1 MRRMRPGAEFLAH
14 ASRHETKVSKKLF
27 SIFQSRHIERRRE
40 PHEDDEVDDEVVT
53 TFQDG
58 QCTTSFSTSLHYYK
72 RNLTPVKESFGFCND
87 KTPYQSNFENYKGK
101 LVSSNFRNEMVD
113 SLNKSYQGSSRVKCI
128 TTDNRT
134 SCKRMPDRVMQTYFS
149 VEGFDECR
157 KKPRSIV
164 CTSKTS
170 SDNLY

>member
-27 SIFQSRHIERRRE
+27 SIFQSRHVERQRE
-40 PHEDDEVDDEVVT
+40 PDEKDDEVET
-53 TFQDG
+53 AAE
-58 QCTTSFSTSLHYYK
+58 CTTSFSTSLHYYK
-72 RNLTPVKESFGFCND
+72 RNLTPVKESFGLCND
-87 KTPYQSNFENYKGK
+87 KTPYQSNFQNYKGK

-113 SLNKSYQGSSRVKCI
+113 SLNKSYEGSSRVKCI

-157 KKPRSIV
+157 
-164 CTSKTS
+164 
-170 SDNLY
+170 

>member
-1 MRRMRPGAEFLAH
+1 MWHGAEFHAH

-40 PHEDDEVDDEVVT
+40 PHDYEEVEDEVVT
-53 TFQDG
+53 ATGQDG

-87 KTPYQSNFENYKGK
+87 KTPYHSNFESYKGK

-113 SLNKSYQGSSRVKCI
+113 SLNKSYEGSSRVKCI

-134 SCKRMPDRVMQTYFS
+134 SSKRMPDRVMQTYFS

-157 KKPRSIV
+157 KKPRSIA

-170 SDNLY
+170 SESLS